1 MLLKSNIIFSFEIL
15 GNGNQQQFI
24 HFTIFY
30 TKIQHIFKSENY
42 KRNWG
47 MRMEVWLWCRCECWV
62 LMNGSSEQI
71 THQCY
76 GNTTMGIWTTNQPGM
91 FYSDPLQ
98 ISIVKWLLDN
108 NWTLPVGESCV
119 QCPPGA
125 QCWLHW
131 SWDKIIPVMRQRRH
145 LQSKEAM
152 GQIWNW
158 TEECLWVRVA
168 CRRKLP
174 S

>member
-1 MLLKSNIIFSFEIL
+1 MATSNNSFIYYLL
-15 GNGNQQQFI
+15 
-24 HFTIFY
+24 H
-30 TKIQHIFKSENY
+30 KIQHIFKSGNY

-62 LMNGSSEQI
+62 LMNGASEQI
-71 THQCY
+71 TLQCY

-108 NWTLPVGESCV
+108 NWTLPVRESWL
-119 QCPPGA
+119 CPVSSR
-125 QCWLHW
+125 C
-131 SWDKIIPVMRQRRH
+131 PVLATFVLRSNNLRDATKRRH

-158 TEECLWVRVA
+158 TEECLRVRVA